1 MFFMNQVNQNSVCLF
16 VRVSTD
22 KQNQDRQITDL
33 NNYCSS
39 RGYTIVK
46 TISSTISGTKTITDR
61 PDLKELFQAAK
72 GKSFHKVI
80 VTELSRLG
88 RNSKDIRN
96 TIDYLHKLKIPV
108 VFQNLGGMESL
119 DENGEETFVT
129 NIIISIYGELAQ
141 EERRILSERVKSGMN
156 QAKSNGKII
165 GRKKGSTKT
174 KNDLLSSYPK
184 LVADL
189 KNGLSLNQCVKLHSV
204 SKNTVIKLKKLL

>member
-1 MFFMNQVNQNSVCLF
+1 MNQVKQNSVCLF

-22 KQNQDRQITDL
+22 KQNQDRQINDL

-39 RGYTIVK
+39 RGYIIAK
-46 TISSTISGTKTITDR
+46 TISSTISGTKTINDR

-72 GKSFHKVI
+72 DKSFHKVI

-156 QAKSNGKII
+156 QAKSDGKLI